1 MSSLDSKLKNFF
13 TKYFTKD
20 SLIRS
25 LFFIIPLISIV
36 LKGIF
41 YQGFVTSGTPY
52 SFNFMSGYN

>member
-1 MSSLDSKLKNFF
+1 MSSLYSKLKNFF

-41 YQGFVTSGTPY
+41 YQGFVTSGTP
-52 SFNFMSGYN
+52 